1 MDLRYVIMG
10 DAMVIV
16 VLVTIPQDRAQDFAQ
31 ALLSERVCAC
41 INIISGVK
49 SFFWWQGKID
59 EAQEALLVIKT
70 KDILFGKLQTLIKTN
85 HPYEVPEIISFKI
98 DQINP
103 DYQNWLTKTANAQPF
118 L

>member
-1 MDLRYVIMG
+1 MG
-10 DAMVIV
+10 IV
-16 VLVTIPQDRAQDFAQ
+16 VLVSIPKAQAEDFAR

-41 INIISGVK
+41 INIINDVK
-49 SFFWWQGKID
+49 SLFWWQGKID
-59 EAQEALLVIKT
+59 EAQEALLIIKT
-70 KDILFGKLQTLIKTN
+70 KDILFGKLQALIKTN

-103 DYQNWLTKTANAQPF
+103 QYQEWLNKEANAKPF